1 MIRRTAEDSSGTS
14 YSSQIGDVLR
24 IGHYSATD
32 SKVAEGPSGGPC
44 RFRVKIGDGRDLC
57 LGVELHLKFMR
68 SFAAREAESPR
79 AMAVMA
85 PGWIRTDLGGPDVPL
100 TIDESIPSLVRVL
113 LAKRERPGLEYLNQH
128 GETVPW

>member
-1 MIRRTAEDSSGTS
+1 
-14 YSSQIGDVLR
+14 
-24 IGHYSATD
+24 
-32 SKVAEGPSGGPC
+32 
-44 RFRVKIGDGRDLC
+44 
-57 LGVELHLKFMR
+57 MR